1 MRVTRKGIDL
11 TFAVLQSFFGLFGLT
26 FIAWLLS
33 ENRRAVSWKVAA
45 GGLAFQFIL
54 AALLL
59 HVPLFK
65 QFFFLLGEGVNAL
78 QAATQAGTS
87 FVFGYVGGG
96 ALPFAESQ
104 PGASFILA
112 FQALPLVL
120 LMSALSAL
128 LYHWRVLP
136 VIVRGFAWLLEKT
149 LGIGGAVGV
158 CSAANAFV
166 GMVEAPLLIRPY
178 LLRLSRGELFVVM
191 TGGMATIAGT
201 VMVLYATFLSQTI
214 SDPLGHLLIASLISV
229 PAAIMVGKLMIPD
242 EANTATDAKLE
253 TLYSGA
259 MDAVARGTQ
268 DGVQLLI
275 GIIAMLVVLV
285 GLIHLANSLLSF
297 LPEIGAAPITLQRLF
312 GLGMVPIVWLMG
324 VPTSEVMTAGS
335 LINIK
340 TVLNEL
346 LAYLEMSRL
355 PPGALSERSL
365 IIMTYGMCGFANF
378 GSLGILVGGMGV
390 MVPER
395 RNEIV
400 ELGFKSIISGTLA
413 SALTGAVVGVLL

>member
-1 MRVTRKGIDL
+1 M
-11 TFAVLQSFFGLFGLT
+11 LQSLAGIFGLT
-26 FIAWLLS
+26 AIVWLLS
-33 ENRRAVSWKVAA
+33 ENRRAASWKVAA

-59 HVPLFK
+59 HIPFFK
-65 QFFFLLGEGVNAL
+65 RFFLLLGDGVNAL

-87 FVFGYVGGG
+87 FVFGYIGGG
-96 ALPFAESQ
+96 PLPFAETS
-104 PGASFILA
+104 PGASFVLA
-112 FQALPLVL
+112 FQALPMVL

-136 VIVRGFAWLLEKT
+136 IIVRGFAWLLEKT

-178 LLRLSRGELFVVM
+178 LLKLSRGELFVVM
-191 TGGMATIAGT
+191 TGGMSTIAGT
-201 VMVLYATFLSQTI
+201 VMVLYATFLSRAI
-214 SDPLGHLLIASLISV
+214 PDPLGHLLIASLISV

-242 EANTATDAKLE
+242 EAHTADDAKLE
-253 TLYSGA
+253 ALYSGS
-259 MDAVARGTQ
+259 MDAVAKGTA

-275 GIIAMLVVLV
+275 GIIAMLTVLV
-285 GLIHLANSLLSF
+285 GLVYLANGLLSF
-297 LPEIGAAPITLQRLF
+297 LPLIDEAPITLQRIF
-312 GLGMVPIVWLMG
+312 GLVMVPIVWLMG
-324 VPTSEVMTAGS
+324 IPAGEAMTAGS
-335 LINIK
+335 LMGIK

-355 PPGALSERSL
+355 PEGAMSERSL

-378 GSLGILVGGMGV
+378 GSLGILVGGLGT

-395 RNEIV
+395 RDEIV
-400 ELGFKSIISGTLA
+400 ELGFKSIISGTLT
-413 SALTGAVVGVLL
+413 SALTGAVVGMLI

>member
-1 MRVTRKGIDL
+1 M
-11 TFAVLQSFFGLFGLT
+11 LQSLAGIFGLT
-26 FIAWLLS
+26 AIVWLLS
-33 ENRRAVSWKVAA
+33 ENRRAASWKVAA
-45 GGLAFQFIL
+45 GGLAFQFVL

-59 HVPLFK
+59 HIPFFK
-65 QFFFLLGEGVNAL
+65 QFFLLLGDGVNAL
-78 QAATQAGTS
+78 QAATRAGTS
-87 FVFGYVGGG
+87 FVFGYLGGG
-96 ALPFAESQ
+96 PLPFAETS
-104 PGASFILA
+104 PGASFVLA
-112 FQALPLVL
+112 FQALPMVL

-136 VIVRGFAWLLEKT
+136 IIVRGFAWLLEKT

-158 CSAANAFV
+158 CSAANAFI

-201 VMVLYATFLSQTI
+201 VMVLYATFLSRTI
-214 SDPLGHLLIASLISV
+214 PDPLGHLLIASLISV

-242 EANTATDAKLE
+242 ETHTVGDAKLE
-253 TLYSGA
+253 VLYSGS
-259 MDAVARGTQ
+259 MDAVAKGTA

-275 GIIAMLVVLV
+275 GIIAMLTVLV
-285 GLIHLANSLLSF
+285 GLVHLANGLLSF
-297 LPEIGAAPITLQRLF
+297 LPMIGESPITLQRIF
-312 GLGMVPIVWLMG
+312 GLVMVPIVWLMG
-324 VPTSEVMTAGS
+324 IPAGEAMTAGS
-335 LINIK
+335 LMGVK

-355 PPGALSERSL
+355 PEGTMSERSL

-378 GSLGILVGGMGV
+378 GSLGILVGGMGT

-395 RNEIV
+395 RDEIV

-413 SALTGAVVGVLL
+413 SALTGAVVGVLI

>member
-1 MRVTRKGIDL
+1 M
-11 TFAVLQSFFGLFGLT
+11 LQSLAGIFGLT
-26 FIAWLLS
+26 AIVWLLS
-33 ENRRAVSWKVAA
+33 ENRRAASWKVAV

-59 HVPLFK
+59 HIPFFK
-65 QFFFLLGEGVNAL
+65 QFFLLLGDGVNAL
-78 QAATQAGTS
+78 QAATRAGTS
-87 FVFGYVGGG
+87 FVFGYIGGG
-96 ALPFAESQ
+96 PLPFAETA
-104 PGASFILA
+104 PGASFVLA

-128 LYHWRVLP
+128 LYYWRVLP
-136 VIVRGFAWLLEKT
+136 IIVRGFAWLLEKT

-158 CSAANAFV
+158 CSAANAFI

-201 VMVLYATFLSQTI
+201 VMVLYATFLSRTI
-214 SDPLGHLLIASLISV
+214 PDPLGHLLIASLISV

-242 EANTATDAKLE
+242 EAHTADDAKLE
-253 TLYSGA
+253 VLYSGS
-259 MDAVARGTQ
+259 MDAVAKGTQ

-275 GIIAMLVVLV
+275 GIIAMLTVLV
-285 GLIHLANSLLSF
+285 GLVHLANGLLSF
-297 LPEIGAAPITLQRLF
+297 LPMIDAAPITLQRIF
-312 GLGMVPIVWLMG
+312 GLAMVPIVWLMG
-324 VPTSEVMTAGS
+324 IPAAEAMTAGS
-335 LINIK
+335 LMGIK

-355 PPGALSERSL
+355 PEGAMSERSL

-378 GSLGILVGGMGV
+378 GSLGILVGGLGT

-395 RNEIV
+395 RDEIV

-413 SALTGAVVGVLL
+413 SALTGAVVGVLI

>member
-1 MRVTRKGIDL
+1 M
-11 TFAVLQSFFGLFGLT
+11 LQSLIGLFGLT
-26 FIAWLLS
+26 AIAWLLS
-33 ENRRAVSWKVAA
+33 ENRRAASWKVAA

-54 AALLL
+54 AALML
-59 HVPLFK
+59 HVPFFK
-65 QFFFLLGEGVNAL
+65 QFFLLLGDGVNAL
-78 QAATQAGTS
+78 QAATLAGTS
-87 FVFGYVGGG
+87 FVFGYLGGG
-96 ALPFAESQ
+96 PLPFAETQ
-104 PGASFILA
+104 PGASFVLA
-112 FQALPLVL
+112 FQALPMVL

-136 VIVRGFAWLLEKT
+136 IIVRGFAWLLEKT

-158 CSAANAFV
+158 SSAANAFV

-201 VMVLYATFLSQTI
+201 VMVLYATFLSRTI
-214 SDPLGHLLIASLISV
+214 PDPLGHLLIASLISV

-242 EANTATDAKLE
+242 ESHTADDAKLE
-253 TLYSGA
+253 TLYSGS
-259 MDAVARGTQ
+259 MDAVAKGTH

-275 GIIAMLVVLV
+275 GIIAMLTVLV
-285 GLIHLANSLLSF
+285 GLVHLTNAILSF
-297 LPEIGAAPITLQRLF
+297 LPMIGEAPITLQRIF
-312 GLGMVPIVWLMG
+312 GLVMVPIVWLMG
-324 VPTSEVMTAGS
+324 IPAGEAMTAGS
-335 LINIK
+335 LMGIK

-355 PPGALSERSL
+355 PQGAMSERSL

-378 GSLGILVGGMGV
+378 GSLGIMVGGMGT

-395 RNEIV
+395 RDEIV
-400 ELGFKSIISGTLA
+400 ELGLKSIISGTLA
-413 SALTGAVVGVLL
+413 SALTGAVVGMLI

>member
-1 MRVTRKGIDL
+1 M
-11 TFAVLQSFFGLFGLT
+11 LQSLAGIFGLT
-26 FIAWLLS
+26 AIVWLLS
-33 ENRRAVSWKVAA
+33 ENRRAASWKVAA

-59 HVPLFK
+59 HIPFFK
-65 QFFFLLGEGVNAL
+65 RFFLLLGDGVNAL

-87 FVFGYVGGG
+87 FVFGYIGGG
-96 ALPFAESQ
+96 PLPFAETS
-104 PGASFILA
+104 PGASFVLA
-112 FQALPLVL
+112 FQALPMVL

-136 VIVRGFAWLLEKT
+136 IIVRGFAWLLEKT

-178 LLRLSRGELFVVM
+178 LLKLSRGELFVVM
-191 TGGMATIAGT
+191 TGGMSTIAGT
-201 VMVLYATFLSQTI
+201 VMVLYAAFLSRAI
-214 SDPLGHLLIASLISV
+214 PDPLGHLLIASLISV

-242 EANTATDAKLE
+242 EAHTADDAKLE
-253 TLYSGA
+253 ALYSGS
-259 MDAVARGTQ
+259 MDAVAKGTA

-275 GIIAMLVVLV
+275 GIIAMLTVLV
-285 GLIHLANSLLSF
+285 GLVYLANGLLSF
-297 LPEIGAAPITLQRLF
+297 LPLIDEAPITLQRIF
-312 GLGMVPIVWLMG
+312 GLVMVPIVWLMG
-324 VPTSEVMTAGS
+324 IPAGEAMTAGS
-335 LINIK
+335 LMGIK

-355 PPGALSERSL
+355 PEGAMSERSL

-378 GSLGILVGGMGV
+378 GSLGILVGGLGT

-395 RNEIV
+395 RDEIV
-400 ELGFKSIISGTLA
+400 ELGFKSIISGTLT
-413 SALTGAVVGVLL
+413 SALTGAVVGMLI

>member
-1 MRVTRKGIDL
+1 M
-11 TFAVLQSFFGLFGLT
+11 LQSLAGIFGLT
-26 FIAWLLS
+26 AIVWLLS
-33 ENRRAVSWKVAA
+33 ENRRAASWKVAA

-59 HVPLFK
+59 HIPFFK
-65 QFFFLLGEGVNAL
+65 RFFLLLGDGVNAL

-87 FVFGYVGGG
+87 FVFGYIGGG
-96 ALPFAESQ
+96 PLPFTETA
-104 PGASFILA
+104 PGASFVLA
-112 FQALPLVL
+112 FQALPMVL

-136 VIVRGFAWLLEKT
+136 IIVRGFAWILEKT

-158 CSAANAFV
+158 CSAANAFI

-178 LLRLSRGELFVVM
+178 LLKLSRGELFVVM
-191 TGGMATIAGT
+191 TGGMSTIAGT
-201 VMVLYATFLSQTI
+201 VMVLYATFLSRTI
-214 SDPLGHLLIASLISV
+214 PDPLGHLLIASLISV

-242 EANTATDAKLE
+242 EAHTANEAKLE
-253 TLYSGA
+253 ILYSGS
-259 MDAVARGTQ
+259 MDAVAKGTA

-275 GIIAMLVVLV
+275 GIIAMLTVLV
-285 GLIHLANSLLSF
+285 GLVHLANGLLSF
-297 LPEIGAAPITLQRLF
+297 LPLIDEAPITLQRIF
-312 GLGMVPIVWLMG
+312 GLVMVPIVWLMG
-324 VPTSEVMTAGS
+324 IPAGEAMTAGS
-335 LINIK
+335 LMGVK

-355 PPGALSERSL
+355 PEGAMSERSL

-378 GSLGILVGGMGV
+378 GSLGILVGGMGT

-395 RNEIV
+395 RDEIV

-413 SALTGAVVGVLL
+413 SALTGAVVGMLI